1 VAARPDRPLL
11 WVFPTVFVAVWAW
24 AAWEPTYRFDWFL
37 ENLLVFLSVP
47 VLIWVDRKRP
57 FSTWSVMLLTLFLC
71 LHVIGSHWTYS
82 NVPGPWAPA
91 GGRNSFDRL
100 VHLTWGLLLAP
111 VGVEALASWKG
122 VSRGTGWALT
132 LMAVLATS
140 AVYEIVEMAT
150 ALIVAPDL
158 GDAFLGTQGD
168 SFDAVKDMAMAWVGS
183 LLAAGVALVAWLGS
197 TLRSPARGA
206 SP

>member
-1 VAARPDRPLL
+1 MAPRPDRPLL
-11 WVFPTVFVAVWAW
+11 WVFPTVFLAVWAW

-47 VLIWVDRKRP
+47 VLVWADRRRP
-57 FSTWSVMLLTLFLC
+57 FPTWSLLLLTLFLS

-82 NVPGPWAPA
+82 NVPGPWWPA
-91 GGRNSFDRL
+91 GGRNGFDRL
-100 VHLTWGLLLAP
+100 VHLAWGLLLAP
-111 VGVEALASWKG
+111 VAVEALHAWRG
-122 VSRGTGWALT
+122 VRRGTGWLLAVGG
-132 LMAVLATS
+132 VLATS

-150 ALIVAPDL
+150 ALIVAPEL

-183 LLAAGVALVAWLGS
+183 LLAAGVALVAWLGAG
-197 TLRSPARGA
+197 LRRPAIP
-206 SP
+206 S